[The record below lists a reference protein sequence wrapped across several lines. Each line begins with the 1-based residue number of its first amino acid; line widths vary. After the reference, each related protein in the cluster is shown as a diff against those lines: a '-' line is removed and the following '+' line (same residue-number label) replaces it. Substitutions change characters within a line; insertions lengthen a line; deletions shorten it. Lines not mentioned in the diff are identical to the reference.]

1 MQHRSIDE
9 DDGDG
14 EDEAEDDD
22 FQRSTIPSSMIDRSP
37 GDSALIFAKILEN
50 VSKVAASQP
59 LLLFVVAVEVIWGS
73 PDRVALGHIS
83 TVFTDSCS
91 G

>member
-9 DDGDG
+9 DDGDDG
-14 EDEAEDDD
+14 DDEDEAEDDD

-59 LLLFVVAVEVIWGS
+59 LLLFVVAVEVIWG
-73 PDRVALGHIS
+73 VALVHTS